1 MDRSA
6 MYVFWAAISASVA
19 AHGAVSSVVPSPTGI
34 PIETRATTITVGW
47 VATVNSAGAI
57 YSAQGTFVAPDG
69 KVLGTT
75 SNVLSH
81 SLTDAG
87 SAAFVETI
95 VVPETIAVK
104 AHLLGHETIA
114 YQRKFSDGRNE
125 VLSSTDLHI
134 ATPGGSANV
143 RFSNTTPGQSY
154 TSFDVYRLPLAFDTN
169 APVASVMIGDRLAAK
184 VKVGYTAGGILDA
197 SWQVAGPNATEYRV
211 LASVNQFLDA
221 TGEVVLQSP
230 ALPTSAKGVYMV
242 RLQVTTPSLR
252 FHEPEIRY
260 VVK

>member
-6 MYVFWAAISASVA
+6 IGMFWIAISASVA

-47 VATVNSAGAI
+47 VATANSADVI

-81 SLTDAG
+81 SLAAAG

-95 VVPETIAVK
+95 VVPETVAVK

-125 VLSSTDLHI
+125 VLSATDLHI
-134 ATPGGSANV
+134 AAPGGSANV

-154 TSFDVYRLPLAFDTN
+154 SSFDVYRLPLSFDTN
-169 APVASVMIGDRLAAK
+169 APVANLTNGERLAAK

-197 SWQVAGPNATEYRV
+197 TWQVAGPDADEYRV
-211 LASVNQFLDA
+211 LAPVHQFLDA
-221 TGEVVLQSP
+221 TGEIVLQSP
-230 ALPTSAKGVYMV
+230 ALPTGTKGIYKV

-260 VVK
+260 VVR